1 MLSEKTIIFENLID
15 NLLYIFDTLQFEIE
29 LSPIPKM
36 IIQLTQSFLFE
47 KFSFNLS

>member
-1 MLSEKTIIFENLID
+1 MLSEKTTIFENLID

-36 IIQLTQSFLFE
+36 SNSANSIILVREIFF
-47 KFSFNLS
+47 